1 MEAAWLRRSKER
13 MLRMSIPVL
22 LALALQPAIAQR
34 VMMPEPMLEL
44 RERMATVRPAPAT
57 RLAAGRLKTAT
68 VDTSSE
74 AYRLLDAAYTAL
86 REEDLDR
93 AVENFEKAIPL
104 QPERTDIR
112 KDLAYT
118 YLRIGE
124 NELGRRQ
131 FEKVVELDAKD
142 YRSQL
147 ELAFLDYDTGLTGL
161 KAKARELFVAVAR
174 DGDAEAQST
183 ARGAVSFI
191 DASTAIAIAPFIR
204 AVQLNPGDFFS
215 QFRLAALREERNEY
229 EAALVGYRLSRPGGS
244 TVADMSEG
252 RVLIRLNRKQE
263 ALVALARAAAA
274 TDNFFWAE
282 EARELA
288 ATLENR

>member
-1 MEAAWLRRSKER
+1 MAPPQTKR
-13 MLRMSIPVL
+13 MHRMFIPVL
-22 LALALQPAIAQR
+22 LAFTLHPALAQR
-34 VMMPEPMLEL
+34 ATTPEAMLEL
-44 RERMATVRPAPAT
+44 RERMPQMRPTASPRATT
-57 RLAAGRLKTAT
+57 GRLKAAT

-131 FEKVVELDAKD
+131 FEKVAELDPKD

-147 ELAFLDYDTGLTGL
+147 ELAFLDYESPDRANKVAAWRIFRNLQQTPDPELAIV
-161 KAKARELFVAVAR
+161 AKQAFTVVDGSLASRVAQWR
-174 DGDAEAQST
+174 D
-183 ARGAVSFI
+183 
-191 DASTAIAIAPFIR
+191 AIGKDPRNLYAHL
-204 AVQLNPGDFFS
+204 QLAN
-215 QFRLAALREERNEY
+215 ALEERNEFA
-229 EAALVGYRLSRPGGS
+229 EAEKYYRLSLGAGFS
-244 TVADMSEG
+244 ITLYELG
-252 RVLIRLNRKQE
+252 RTL
-263 ALVALARAAAA
+263 LAAGNLA
-274 TDNFFWAE
+274 
-282 EARELA
+282 EARIFFGQASQAKDPYVAEAAKERLLELA
-288 ATLENR
+288 Q

>member
-1 MEAAWLRRSKER
+1 MAPPRTKR
-13 MLRMSIPVL
+13 MHRMFIPVL
-22 LALALQPAIAQR
+22 LAFTLHPALAQR
-34 VMMPEPMLEL
+34 ATTPEAMLEL
-44 RERMATVRPAPAT
+44 RERMPQMRPTASPRATT
-57 RLAAGRLKTAT
+57 GRLKAAT

-131 FEKVVELDAKD
+131 FEKVAELDPKD

-147 ELAFLDYDTGLTGL
+147 ELAFLDYDTGQIGL

-174 DGDAEAQST
+174 DGDAEAQAT
-183 ARGAVSFI
+183 ARGALNFI
-191 DASTAIAIAPFIR
+191 DADTAVRIAPFLR
-204 AVQLNPGDFFS
+204 AVELDPNDS
-215 QFRLAALREERNEY
+215 IAHFRIGLAREERNEY
-229 EAALVGYRLSRPGGS
+229 RQAIEAYRTTLRLAPGSIRVMVGLGRCFIGDGQRDEAIRILQIALQYKDDLF
-244 TVADMSEG
+244 A
-252 RVLIRLNRKQE
+252 N
-263 ALVALARAAAA
+263 
-274 TDNFFWAE
+274 E
-282 EARELA
+282 EARELLA
-288 ATLENR
+288 SLGVQ

>member
-1 MEAAWLRRSKER
+1 

-57 RLAAGRLKTAT
+57 RLAAGRLKTAA

-74 AYRLLDAAYTAL
+74 AYRLLDAAYIAL

-131 FEKVVELDAKD
+131 FEKVGELDAKD

-174 DGDAEAQST
+174 DGDAELQAT

-191 DASTAIAIAPFIR
+191 DAETTTRMAPFLR
-204 AVQLNPGDFFS
+204 AVEIDPNDANAW
-215 QFRLAALREERNEY
+215 FRVATAREERNEY
-229 EAALVGYRLSRPGGS
+229 RLSAEAYRATFRVFPG
-244 TVADMSEG
+244 A
-252 RVLIRLNRKQE
+252 RVLMG
-263 ALVALARAAAA
+263 LARSLLASDQRAEGLK
-274 TDNFFWAE
+274 TLQSVVDLKDDLFTSE
-282 EARELA
+282 EARELLA
-288 ATLENR
+288 SLGGQ